1 MRKER
6 PSGKTMLESE
16 PKQRKSKP
24 EQSTK
29 WTKRIQQ
36 NEQPKSQKQE
46 QWQFPRRNWA
56 ERKQLSTLRKK
67 CKYPS
72 YKLFHVE
79 VSIDNVT
86 THALIDSGPSV
97 SAMSE
102 YFFSRL
108 SKNVVK
114 NKLDTQDEKLHSICG
129 QSLEITGI
137 YELPISLDANVHSLN
152 QQFYFIP
159 KLTETCI
166 LGMDFITRNSVV
178 LNGKTRK
185 LSYMIDNDT
194 FTINDEIKK
203 LRHYKVTLSSVN
215 LANNITPIKIDSADL
230 EMNREKITNLLNK
243 YKDMTAE
250 NLYELGKAE
259 GIKHKIPTTGQIVY
273 QRPRR
278 QARALQKF
286 VRKEVKE
293 MLACGIISPSTS
305 PHNTPIHLAKKKCGE
320 YRFSW
325 ISAIKFDNDKR

>member
-36 NEQPKSQKQE
+36 NEQPKSQKQK

-56 ERKQLSTLRKK
+56 ERKQLKTLRKRK

-79 VSIDNVT
+79 VSIDKVT
-86 THALIDSGPSV
+86 THALVDTGASV

-108 SKNVVK
+108 SKDVVK
-114 NKLDTQDEKLHSICG
+114 NKLDTHDEKLHSICG

-137 YELPISLDANVHSLN
+137 YELPISLDANIHSLK
-152 QQFYFIP
+152 QQFYIIP

-166 LGMDFITRNSVV
+166 LGMDFITRNSVI

-185 LSYMIDNDT
+185 LSYVIDNKT
-194 FTINDEIKK
+194 FTVNDEIKK
-203 LRHYKVTLSSVN
+203 LRHYKVTLSQQ
-215 LANNITPIKIDSADL
+215 ITHLQLKLIA
-230 EMNREKITNLLNK
+230 
-243 YKDMTAE
+243 
-250 NLYELGKAE
+250 
-259 GIKHKIPTTGQIVY
+259 QI
-273 QRPRR
+273 
-278 QARALQKF
+278 
-286 VRKEVKE
+286 
-293 MLACGIISPSTS
+293 
-305 PHNTPIHLAKKKCGE
+305 
-320 YRFSW
+320 
-325 ISAIKFDNDKR
+325 